1 MFVHII
7 PPCSIFLWG
16 RSTNKQINEVI
27 DFKYPDVLLC
37 VCEREREKESERV
50 SKKQDKGLKSK
61 DGMLTLGWQRKA
73 SWKRSFVP

>member
-1 MFVHII
+1 MY
-7 PPCSIFLWG
+7 C
-16 RSTNKQINEVI
+16 
-27 DFKYPDVLLC
+27 C
-37 VCEREREKESERV
+37 VCVREKGRKRVRERV